1 MYEKRRWTGLLAI
14 VFFYIVILAVGIWAG
29 RKTSHKDGD
38 GTPIGEGSHIMLA
51 GRNIGHFVGIFTM
64 TATWVGGG
72 YINGTAEIIYTQGL
86 VWCQAPFGYAIS
98 LIIGGQLFAAKMRN
112 AGYKTMLDPFQQHYG
127 ARIGGL
133 LFVPALC
140 GEVFWSAA
148 ILAALGSTVKVVM
161 DLNQRESVIASACVA
176 LFYTL
181 TGGLYSVAYTDVVQ
195 LGAIVFGLWLC
206 IPFILSQKY
215 VGKVNFPSNDYV
227 GSLDWGQFG
236 AYWDSMLLL
245 MMGGVPWQV
254 YFQRV
259 LSSKTAEGAE
269 LLSYMASFGCVLMAV
284 PPVVI
289 GAAAKVA
296 NFTALGYSGRLPLS
310 PDEASLV
317 LPLSLQYLTP
327 PLVSAIG
334 LGAVSAAVMSSSD
347 SSILSAASMFAWNIY
362 KLSLRQSASDK
373 EVICVMRVAI
383 LLVGALATLMAL
395 TARSV
400 YSLWS
405 LSSDLVYV
413 ILFPQ
418 LVCVVY
424 FKDRTNAYGAVAA
437 YIVAVVFRAVGGD
450 STLGIP
456 VILKYPFFSEH
467 DGQRFPFKT
476 FAMMM
481 SFVTLICSSVVFKS
495 MFLKLPPKYD
505 IFNCFDKLDR
515 RKSKTSLISSRQQ
528 SIPGGGPEHQADVVP
543 AIVGPVQQG
552 PVQQGPVQQGPV
564 QQGPVQQ
571 GPVQQG
577 PVQQG
582 PVQQGP
588 VLVEAAAKEMPA
600 DAEAPPLTESTVI
613 SKRKERKKK
622 AGSSRIEGT
631 SDVASESGTITRT
644 TTREGKSK
652 KKKRG
657 HASRQSTT

>member
-98 LIIGGQLFAAKMRN
+98 LIIGRTFLLCINILTHPAPSEMIPGPEWDRTSIAYLHLLKAANCLQPRCVMPATRPCWTLSSNTTEHVSEGCFLCRRSAGKSSGQ
-112 AGYKTMLDPFQQHYG
+112 QQYWLH
-127 ARIGGL
+127 
-133 LFVPALC
+133 
-140 GEVFWSAA
+140 
-148 ILAALGSTVKVVM
+148 
-161 DLNQRESVIASACVA
+161 
-176 LFYTL
+176 
-181 TGGLYSVAYTDVVQ
+181 
-195 LGAIVFGLWLC
+195 LWLC